1 MKEYSLEPIEFRP
14 ILKRLI
20 WGGRK
25 LGRVLG
31 KPIGAESDYAESW
44 EIADRLDDVSVVAS
58 GRFAGTSLR
67 ELVRTRGDELL
78 GAAIGPKEQFPL
90 LVKYLDAE
98 RVLSVQVHPDDELG
112 ARLAG
117 DNGKSEAWFVLQAD
131 PEALIYAG
139 LKPGVDRSTF
149 QRAIESGTVEPL
161 LHRFHPEPGDCVM
174 IHAGTVHAIGGGVL
188 LAEIQQ
194 MSDATFRVYDWGRVG
209 PNGEPRALHVEQA
222 LEATDFQIGPVDPLR
237 TPVQAFES
245 GTYQDLAECKYFKI
259 KRYRIDRRCA
269 IGSSDRFT
277 IVLGVSGEGEI
288 ESSTGSRL
296 SVAAGRT
303 ILIPAAAGENLV
315 KPLGTVEFLTCVAP

>member
-1 MKEYSLEPIEFRP
+1 MKATSLEPFEFRP

-31 KPIGAESDYAESW
+31 KPIGPESDYAESW

-58 GRFAGTSLR
+58 GPFAGTSLGD
-67 ELVRTRGDELL
+67 LVRTRGEELL
-78 GAAIGPKEQFPL
+78 GAAVGARNQFPL
-90 LVKYLDAE
+90 LVKYLDAD

-112 ARLAG
+112 ARLVG

-139 LKPGVDRSTF
+139 LKPGVDRSMF
-149 QRAIESGTVEPL
+149 QHAIESGTVEPL

-194 MSDATFRVYDWGRVG
+194 MSDATFRVYDWGRTG
-209 PNGEPRALHVEQA
+209 ADGKPRKLHIAEA
-222 LEATDFQIGPVDPLR
+222 LEAIDFEIGPVDPLR
-237 TPVQAFES
+237 TPIQTFEF
-245 GTYQDLAECKYFKI
+245 GTYQNLAECKYFKI
-259 KRYRIDRRCA
+259 KRYWIDRPCA
-269 IGSSDRFT
+269 IGSTDRFT
-277 IVLGVSGEGEI
+277 IVLGVGGDAEI
-288 ESSTGSRL
+288 ESAAGAKRPL
-296 SVAAGRT
+296 AAGRT
-303 ILIPAAAGENLV
+303 ILIPAAAGACVV
-315 KPLGTVEFLTCVAP
+315 KPAGSAEFLTCVAP